1 VVKSGLSPS
10 WNPRPKPSQIM
21 SNNFGLISNST
32 RVCLGYFGAI
42 LLFGPCDFEFWNKVN
57 MFDLCEGAGFQK
69 YEILI
74 SKEGLHL
81 KGLFGDFEKFFWA
94 NSLI

>member
-1 VVKSGLSPS
+1 V
-10 WNPRPKPSQIM
+10 
-21 SNNFGLISNST
+21 SNDFGLISNFT

-42 LLFGPCDFEFWNKVN
+42 LLLGPCGFEFCNKVN

-69 YEILI
+69 SEILI
-74 SKEGLHL
+74 SIEGLHL

-94 NSLI
+94 NSLTISCSLFSVLQLL